1 MLQSRVELVD
11 ASASITPSPTVRT
24 HDINTRCIM
33 RRISSLLIL
42 IAFPSLA
49 CAQASRD
56 SSLAPPVVA
65 ADAGAI
71 RSARVAT
78 GQFVRAISFV
88 RDGQERRVGTITER
102 ISERGSGT
110 SAILIRAQ
118 EITMGQRTVIDT
130 AVSNRST
137 LAPIWHNS
145 KQPTATM
152 ALRFD
157 GRHVTGSHTAG
168 TAAPEPIDQ
177 TVDAAV
183 FDSNNQELVMGALPL
198 ALGYAAR
205 LPMYI
210 YESKG
215 IVWCDLRVVG
225 QETLDGTDAWKLDV
239 SYAGARGSYWFAK
252 ATGVMLKSDLVLPT
266 GATMRMALVK

>member
-1 MLQSRVELVD
+1 M
-11 ASASITPSPTVRT
+11 IRT
-24 HDINTRCIM
+24 T
-33 RRISSLLIL
+33 SLLIL
-42 IAFPSLA
+42 IAVPTLLPAQPPKDTSLA
-49 CAQASRD
+49 P
-56 SSLAPPVVA
+56 PPVVA

-78 GQFVRAISFV
+78 GEFVRAVSFL

-102 ISERGSGT
+102 ISEQASGQ
-110 SAILIRAQ
+110 AGILIRAQ

-145 KQPTATM
+145 KQPTAAM

-177 TVDAAV
+177 TVGEAV

-225 QETLDGTDAWKLDV
+225 QEVLDGTAAWKLDV
-239 SYAGARGSYWFAK
+239 SYAGAHGAYWFAK
-252 ATGVMLKSDLVLPT
+252 ATGVMLRSDLVLPT
-266 GATMRMALVK
+266 GATMRLVLVK